1 MKRRRMKWLT
11 GVPVFVVLW
20 GMTALGLAI
29 IHQTDDDWIDA
40 ITNAVMIERRG
51 GGGYPGVRW
60 EPYVGQLQ
68 VARTQFERGDVE
80 ATYKAMNRFMDMLE
94 SRENGV
100 PEATADWLFD
110 FCYVVVPAQY
120 HDISRHIEKFKRDQF
135 GTSDGLFRQFVL
147 TASRKEVCHAN
158 DQTHSVERGGV
169 LNGAGGGGATQR
181 GNGC

>member
-135 GTSDGLFRQFVL
+135 GTSDGLFRRFERSA
-147 TASRKEVCHAN
+147 TRREGCHE
-158 DQTHSVERGGV
+158 DDEKRSTDSGV
-169 LNGAGGGGATQR
+169 LPDSVGARRALTR

>member
-135 GTSDGLFRQFVL
+135 GTSDGLFRRFVL
-147 TASRKEVCHAN
+147 TALRREGCHE
-158 DQTHSVERGGV
+158 DDEKRSTDSGV
-169 LNGAGGGGATQR
+169 LPDGAGARRALTR
-181 GNGC
+181 GNGW

>member
-135 GTSDGLFRQFVL
+135 GTSDGLFRRFVL
-147 TASRKEVCHAN
+147 SAFRWEWCHE
-158 DQTHSVERGGV
+158 DYEKCSTDRGV
-169 LNGAGGGGATQR
+169 LPDSVGARRALTR

>member
-120 HDISRHIEKFKRDQF
+120 HDISRHIEKFKRDQV
-135 GTSDGLFRQFVL
+135 GTSDGLFGRCVL
-147 TASRKEVCHAN
+147 TALRREGCHE
-158 DQTHSVERGGV
+158 DDEKRSTDSGV
-169 LNGAGGGGATQR
+169 LPDSVGARRALTR

>member
-1 MKRRRMKWLT
+1 MTGSRMKWLT
-11 GVPVFVVLW
+11 GLLALSAMI
-20 GMTALGLAI
+20 GAAATAPAI
-29 IHQTDDDWIDA
+29 LHQTDDDWIDA
-40 ITNAVMIERRG
+40 ITNAVLIERRS

-60 EPYVGQLQ
+60 EPYLGQLQ

-120 HDISRHIEKFKRDQF
+120 HDVSRHIEKFKQDQF
-135 GTSDGLFRQFVL
+135 GELGSVFRRFVL
-147 TASRKEVCHAN
+147 TASRKEVCHEEN
-158 DQTHSVERGGV
+158 
-169 LNGAGGGGATQR
+169 QR
-181 GNGC
+181 